1 MRPHQLVLSLIPLLN
16 LHATRTFASQS
27 VFSVMSADVTS
38 TVTDITKLAN
48 GVEVQNSGVLLEG
61 KRKQVVEDVL
71 NVRLTVRHRRVNN
84 TEAIHPVVQF
94 YA

>member
-1 MRPHQLVLSLIPLLN
+1 
-16 LHATRTFASQS
+16 
-27 VFSVMSADVTS
+27 MSAAVTS
-38 TVTDITKLAN
+38 TVADITKLAN

-71 NVRLTVRHRRVNN
+71 NVRLIVRHRRVND
-84 TEAIHPVVQF
+84 TEATHPVVQF